1 MLKSRTILLLYT
13 PKSPGT
19 YVDANTVGHGVGSF
33 LVSASVPVPE
43 GFSLGIEYLAK
54 TQFIDALNLC
64 REFCARVD
72 SGLALT

>member
-1 MLKSRTILLLYT
+1 
-13 PKSPGT
+13 
-19 YVDANTVGHGVGSF
+19 VGSF